1 MARKVSLNKD
11 ITVDIDRTQT
21 ISEHRV
27 GRIGSGLRKTVGRYK
42 SIFKT
47 TAKVRV
53 NIDDKPVTSW
63 LNVDSLYNEHTY
75 STNNNNNGNNNR
87 SCHGGR

>member
-1 MARKVSLNKD
+1 MARKISLNKD
-11 ITVDIDRTQT
+11 ITVDTDRTQT

-27 GRIGSGLRKTVGRYK
+27 GRIGSGLRETVGIYK

-63 LNVDSLYNEHTY
+63 LNVDSLYNEYTY
-75 STNNNNNGNNNR
+75 KTNNNNGNNNH
-87 SCHGGR
+87 SCHGGH